1 MLNMFGRDYEEI
13 GSSSKGLILKNSGKV
28 KIQWGKTFIDL
39 LDSNGNLNVKLQ
51 SLIKTVSSKSD
62 IKQDGFYFYNQS
74 LYAKIGDKII
84 LLSSEGTESLYVSF
98 LEEQKTSDEQKYI
111 ALKNIGFIYPTQ
123 NEQNIY
129 PKNGIVYIEDT
140 QSLFIVNDGVLTKY
154 QLSIPNPYTKQFI
167 ISKEDNSEGSLVI
180 QGEGIENGLIF
191 NTLRIYSSGINS
203 IFDTDSEFNFNIDNV
218 QQFKIK
224 QGGIMA
230 NSISSFNSDSNQG
243 YSIREENGEYVLN
256 IDKINIRNP
265 KEIESIKYKQLS
277 HYYNKENIIINTNYE
292 YTDSEETQI
301 SKYIFNLKYTNEYQ
315 VDDELRSY
323 VEISSQLI
331 PVKIIVT
338 EVTTNSISATG
349 IVNLSTQESINSINN
364 AHCFLIARGSSN
376 NRIENLD
383 LVIGEIDHRYKQSNK
398 YGIISKQNIF
408 YSSKFEKEGT
418 GPEIFPFYSS
428 DLTTELTST
437 PEGSEVANYDN
448 NLYRNIIPPIQVVK
462 LIADAIS
469 KKNLGQL
476 LTALNI
482 WNTLPSQDSYLHYN
496 GGTFEWENIQDI
508 QLGELLT
515 ALNEES
521 MPTQEGYLHY
531 NDGQFNWQSSDSK
544 ISDMFDTLT
553 LSNKNSELEI
563 VSPASAS
570 IQVKANSDEQEVRI
584 NSSTVWYVSSD
595 GILFQKDLRREGNN
609 TFKILHKNY
618 NTNQIVSTIVI
629 NDMFYDRLEELF
641 PNDSALLA
649 KHKKTISYI
658 QAGKKSLQVRGGNPT
673 YSYNNI
679 SQNQLVI
686 DSSFDVVNFN
696 YSDIDWIV
704 TTPVYN
710 AEQETLTFY
719 IQFESE
725 NTSLQDKVGTI
736 LITTEDTTQG
746 ENQLTI
752 TVTQEAHPSS

>member
-13 GSSSKGLILKNSGKV
+13 GNSSKGLILKNSGKV

-74 LYAKIGDKII
+74 LYAKIGDKIV

-154 QLSIPNPYTKQFI
+154 QLSIPTPYTQQFI
-167 ISKEDNSEGSLVI
+167 ISKEDDSKGSLVI

-191 NTLRIYSSGINS
+191 NTLRIYSSGIRS
-203 IFDTDSEFNFNIDNV
+203 IFDADSEFNFNIDNT

-224 QGGIMA
+224 QGGIMT

-256 IDKINIRNP
+256 IDRINIRHP
-265 KEIESIKYKQLS
+265 EEIESIKYKQLS

-301 SKYIFNLKYTNEYQ
+301 SKYIFNLKYINEYQ

-323 VEISSQLI
+323 VELSSQLI

-338 EVTTNSISATG
+338 EVTTNSISATE
-349 IVNLSTQESINSINN
+349 IVNLSTQEPIISINN

-383 LVIGEIDHRYKQSNK
+383 LVIGEIDHRYKPSNK

-408 YSSKFEKEGT
+408 YSTKFEKEGT
-418 GPEIFPFYSS
+418 GSEIFPFYSS
-428 DLTTELTST
+428 NLTTELTST
-437 PEGSEVANYDN
+437 PEGSEIANYDN
-448 NLYRNIIPPIQVVK
+448 NLYRNVIPPIQVVK

-496 GGTFEWENIQDI
+496 GETFEWENMQDI

-531 NDGQFNWQSSDSK
+531 NNGQFDWQMSSDSK
-544 ISDMFDTLT
+544 VLDVFDTLT
-553 LSNKNSELEI
+553 LSNKDSELEI
-563 VSPASAS
+563 VSPTSAI
-570 IQVKANSDEQEVRI
+570 IQTKANSGEQEVEI
-584 NSSTVWYVSSD
+584 NSSTVWYVSNN
-595 GILFQKDLRREGNN
+595 ILFQQDLRREGNN
-609 TFKILHKNY
+609 TFEILHKNY
-618 NTNQIVSTIVI
+618 STNQITSTIVI
-629 NDMFYDRLEELF
+629 KDMFYDRLEELY
-641 PNDSALLA
+641 PDDSVLLA

-673 YSYNNI
+673 YSYNNT

-686 DSSFDVVNFN
+686 NSSFDVVNFN

-704 TTPVYN
+704 TNPVYN

-725 NTSLQDKVGTI
+725 NTSSQDKVGRI

-746 ENQLTI
+746 ENQLII
-752 TVTQEAHPSS
+752 TVTQEAR